1 MRFETLGTRLLVA
14 GIFIPLILFTTL
26 KGGWPFVGLMIVIVC
41 CATAEF
47 YDLARRK
54 GTSPQAVLGVIVSV
68 LLPAVL
74 FRGGAE
80 LLWLVLGTFVLLTAC
95 IELFRNR
102 GSSTLNLGVTIG
114 GVLVVPVLLGHLILI
129 RELPTVAKLP
139 YHQGGRW
146 IVLMLLTV
154 WVCDTAAYGLGTAV
168 GKHKLFPRISP
179 KKTWEGAAAGLIA
192 AIPCAWACHVLFVEG
207 ISLLDSLVIGALC
220 GTVGQLS
227 DLVESQFKRDVG
239 VKDSSHLIPGHG
251 GMLDRFDSFIVLAPI
266 VYYYLRF
273 VALA

>member
-1 MRFETLGTRLLVA
+1 VA

-26 KGGWPFVGLMIVIVC
+26 KGGWPFVGLVMIIVG

-47 YDLARRK
+47 YTLARHK
-54 GTSPQAVLGVIVSV
+54 GTSPQAALGVIVSV
-68 LLPAVL
+68 LLPVVL

-80 LLWLVLGTFVLLTAC
+80 LVWLVLGAFVLLAAC

-102 GSSTLNLGVTIG
+102 GSSTLNLGVTVC

-129 RELPTVAKLP
+129 RELPAAANLP
-139 YHQGGRW
+139 YAQGGRW

-154 WVCDTAAYGLGTAV
+154 WVCDTAAYALGTAV

-179 KKTWEGAAAGLIA
+179 KKTWEGAAAGLVA
-192 AIPCAWACHVLFVEG
+192 ALPCAWACHVLFVEG
-207 ISLLDSLVIGALC
+207 ISVLDSLVIGALC

-227 DLVESQFKRDVG
+227 DLVESQFKRDAG